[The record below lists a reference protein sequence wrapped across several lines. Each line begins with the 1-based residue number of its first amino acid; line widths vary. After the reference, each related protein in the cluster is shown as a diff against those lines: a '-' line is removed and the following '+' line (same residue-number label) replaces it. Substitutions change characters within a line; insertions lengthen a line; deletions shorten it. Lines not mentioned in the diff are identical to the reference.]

1 MSIAYW
7 CLLLAMIFPYV
18 FCVLAKSVPRFDH
31 NNPRENLERLKG
43 WRKRANWVQLNSF
56 EILPSFAA
64 AVIIAHQYVAFHPI
78 LDLLA
83 IGFILMRILYAICY
97 IADKALLRTVCW
109 VLSFGFVL
117 VIFLFSTM
125 HYSNYGM
132 GFSNKGK
139 QSEFCH
145 DGMSKQDGK
154 SKYKKNRGMHR
165 QGEHGKDMPNHGEPG
180 KMIPNHGE
188 QVKPMPSPGATNH
201 GVVNPGAQGAAYHG
215 APHEAANP
223 SNPNHTRDQRHPK
236 AANQNP
242 ETANQQS
249 R

>member
-154 SKYKKNRGMHR
+154 SNYKKNREMRRHSEPSKNMPN
-165 QGEHGKDMPNHGEPG
+165 QGESGKVMPN
-180 KMIPNHGE
+180 
-188 QVKPMPSPGATNH
+188 QPGAINH
-201 GVVNPGAQGAAYHG
+201 
-215 APHEAANP
+215 E
-223 SNPNHTRDQRHPK
+223 RHPR
-236 AANQNP
+236 ATNQNP
-242 ETANQQS
+242 ETTIQQS